1 MRLAPL
7 VLSARLFALPL
18 WSVSPKPTD
27 QGTKTSCQFCGLSA
41 ANWQEPFCYKQD
53 QRAGP
58 VMQAVPACVLCHL
71 ALCLDRDTIDRE
83 GLLIWCPQLS
93 QGLLNSL
100 VRASHERLTLS
111 DVPLDLSRK
120 PNSGDSDAWGAANVL
135 ADLRAQSE
143 AVVAKIGTAAPSA
156 LYQGL
161 VEFMRRDGALD
172 ARLIS
177 GLRLFPLG
185 RFFRGGEDIYP
196 KLMAD
201 LVKSRVKGDRNVC

>member
-1 MRLAPL
+1 
-7 VLSARLFALPL
+7 VH
-18 WSVSPKPTD
+18 
-27 QGTKTSCQFCGLSA
+27 
-41 ANWQEPFCYKQD
+41 
-53 QRAGP
+53 
-58 VMQAVPACVLCHL
+58 AVPACILCHL

-120 PNSGDSDAWGAANVL
+120 PNRGDSDAWGAANVL

-143 AVVAKIGTAAPSA
+143 AVVARIGTAAPSA

-172 ARLIS
+172 PRLIS

-201 LVKSRVKGDRNVC
+201 LLKSRVKGDRNVC